1 MKDTKRKLDLI
12 EIDSKNYYVLSGT
25 YLSPFCHHLVRDKNL
40 TGMILDTKWFVLQNY
55 VKSFPTLI
63 AGNVGTP
70 IGFTFSLIEDSTI
83 YYDFFDIFE
92 DVFSCKITD
101 FIKVTETDQGPAKKV
116 LQPLKI

>member
-1 MKDTKRKLDLI
+1 MLANHMQNFSFLFCSIMNSFD
-12 EIDSKNYYVLSGT
+12 EINM
-25 YLSPFCHHLVRDKNL
+25 
-40 TGMILDTKWFVLQNY
+40 TGMMLDTTWFVLQNY
-55 VKSFPTLI
+55 VTSFPTLI
-63 AGNVGTP
+63 AGNVGIP